1 MLDSDV
7 NNADNGL
14 HVEFYIHQV
23 SKDKEE
29 VYVRIQNPGDKLNII
44 ERPVEEEEKRRFPRQ
59 WLYFQMKNGEGQVL
73 GTPLADWHK
82 DCPDELNRGQL
93 EELQI
98 LKFQSVEQLA
108 TASDSQLQRIG
119 MGSTGLREKARLY
132 LTNKNKSESTKELE
146 KTRAELDE
154 LKAQMAELLA
164 MKKSSKKLEA

>member
-14 HVEFYIHQV
+14 HVEFYVHAEANRPEQQF
-23 SKDKEE
+23 
-29 VYVRIQNPGDKLNII
+29 VRIQNPGDKLNII
-44 ERPVEEEEKRRFPRQ
+44 ERPVEEDDKRRFPRQ
-59 WLYFQMKNGEGQVL
+59 WLYFQMKNSEGQVL
-73 GTPLADWHK
+73 GTPLSDWHK
-82 DCPDELNRGQL
+82 ECPDELNKGQL

-108 TASDSQLQRIG
+108 TASDSQLQKVG

-146 KTRAELDE
+146 KTRSELEE

-164 MKKSSKKLEA
+164 AKRGKPKVEA

>member
-14 HVEFYIHQV
+14 HVEFFNFAEGNKPEQQ
-23 SKDKEE
+23 
-29 VYVRIQNPGDKLNII
+29 YVRIQNPGDKLNII
-44 ERPVEEEEKRRFPRQ
+44 ERPVEEEDRRRFPRQ
-59 WLYFQMKNGEGQVL
+59 WLYFQMKNSEGQVL
-73 GTPLADWHK
+73 GTPLTEWHK
-82 DCPDELNRGQL
+82 AFPDELNRGQL

-108 TASDSQLQRIG
+108 TASDSQLQKIG

-132 LTNKNKSESTKELE
+132 LTNKNKSEATKELE
-146 KTRAELDE
+146 KTRSELEE

-164 MKKSSKKLEA
+164 AKKGRPKVEA

>member
-14 HVEFYIHQV
+14 HVEFYVHTEANRPEQQF
-23 SKDKEE
+23 
-29 VYVRIQNPGDKLNII
+29 VRIQNPGDKLNII
-44 ERPVEEEEKRRFPRQ
+44 ERPVEEDDKRRFPRQ
-59 WLYFQMKNGEGQVL
+59 WLYFQMKNSEGQVL
-73 GTPLADWHK
+73 GTSLTDWHK
-82 DCPDELNRGQL
+82 ECPDELNKGQL

-108 TASDSQLQRIG
+108 TASDSQLQKVG

-132 LTNKNKSESTKELE
+132 LTNKNKSEATKELE
-146 KTRAELDE
+146 KTRSELEE

-164 MKKSSKKLEA
+164 AKKGRPKVEA

>member
-7 NNADNGL
+7 NNADSGL
-14 HVEFYIHQV
+14 HVEFYMHQV
-23 SKDKEE
+23 NKDKEE

-59 WLYFQMKNGEGQVL
+59 WLYFQMKNGEGEVL
-73 GTPLADWHK
+73 GTPLVDWHK
-82 DCPDELNRGQL
+82 ECPNELNKGQL

-98 LKFQSVEQLA
+98 VKFQSVEQLA
-108 TASDSQLQRIG
+108 TASDAQMQKFG
-119 MGSTGLREKARLY
+119 MGGTGLREKARLY

-164 MKKSSKKLEA
+164 AKKGKKLEA

>member
-14 HVEFYIHQV
+14 HVEFYMHQV

-82 DCPDELNRGQL
+82 DCPDELNKGRL

-108 TASDSQLQRIG
+108 TASDSQLQRVG

>member
-14 HVEFYIHQV
+14 HVEFYLHPV

-29 VYVRIQNPGDKLNII
+29 IYVRIQNPGDKLNII

-59 WLYFQMKNGEGQVL
+59 WLYFQMKNGEGQIL
-73 GTPLADWHK
+73 GTPLSEWHQER
-82 DCPDELNRGQL
+82 PDELNKGQL
-93 EELQI
+93 DELHI

-108 TASDSQLQRIG
+108 TASDSQLQKVG

-146 KTRAELDE
+146 KTRSELEE

-164 MKKSSKKLEA
+164 AKRGKPKVEA

>member
-7 NNADNGL
+7 NSADSGL
-14 HVEFYIHQV
+14 HVEFYHYTDEKKGEHQF
-23 SKDKEE
+23 
-29 VYVRIQNPGDKLNII
+29 VRIQNPGDKLNII
-44 ERPVEEEEKRRFPRQ
+44 ERPVEEDDKRRFPRQ

-73 GTPLADWHK
+73 GTPLTEWHK
-82 DCPDELNRGQL
+82 QYPDELNRGQL

-108 TASDSQLQRIG
+108 TASDSQLQKVG

-132 LTNKNKSESTKELE
+132 LSNKNKSESTKELE
-146 KTRAELDE
+146 KTRSELEE

-164 MKKSSKKLEA
+164 AKKGKPKIEA

>member
-14 HVEFYIHQV
+14 HVEFFHF
-23 SKDKEE
+23 SEKDIEKQF
-29 VYVRIQNPGDKLNII
+29 VRIQNPGDKLNII
-44 ERPVEEEEKRRFPRQ
+44 ERPVEEEDKRRFPRQ
-59 WLYFQMKNGEGQVL
+59 WLYFQMKNGEDQVL
-73 GTPLADWHK
+73 GTPLANWHK
-82 DCPDELNRGQL
+82 DCPDELNKGQL

-108 TASDSQLQRIG
+108 TASDSQLQKVG

-146 KTRAELDE
+146 KTRSELEE

-164 MKKSSKKLEA
+164 AKRGKPKLEA

>member
-7 NNADNGL
+7 NNADSGL
-14 HVEFYIHQV
+14 HVEFFHHTE
-23 SKDKEE
+23 KERE
-29 VYVRIQNPGDKLNII
+29 MQFVRIQNPGDKLNII
-44 ERPVEEEEKRRFPRQ
+44 ERPVEEDDKRRFPRQ
-59 WLYFQMKNGEGQVL
+59 WLYFQMKNSEGQVL

-82 DCPDELNRGQL
+82 DCPDELNKGQL

-98 LKFQSVEQLA
+98 LKFQAVEQLA
-108 TASDSQLQRIG
+108 TASDAQLQKVG

>member
-14 HVEFYIHQV
+14 HVEFYHFTE
-23 SKDKEE
+23 KDIEKQF
-29 VYVRIQNPGDKLNII
+29 VRIQNPGDKLNII
-44 ERPVEEEEKRRFPRQ
+44 ERPVEEEDKRRFPRQ

-73 GTPLADWHK
+73 GTPLANWHK
-82 DCPDELNRGQL
+82 EFPDELNKGQL

-108 TASDSQLQRIG
+108 TASDSQLQKVG

-164 MKKSSKKLEA
+164 AKKSKSKLEA

>member
-14 HVEFYIHQV
+14 HVEFYHYQENNKPDIQF
-23 SKDKEE
+23 
-29 VYVRIQNPGDKLNII
+29 VRIQNPGDKLNII
-44 ERPVEEEEKRRFPRQ
+44 ERPVEEEDKRRFPRQ
-59 WLYFQMKNGEGQVL
+59 WLYFQMKNSEGQVL
-73 GTPLADWHK
+73 GTPLSDWHK
-82 DCPDELNRGQL
+82 DAPTELNKGQL

-108 TASDSQLQRIG
+108 TASDSQLQKVG

-132 LTNKNKSESTKELE
+132 LTNKNKSEATKELE
-146 KTRAELDE
+146 KTRSELDE

-164 MKKSSKKLEA
+164 AKKPSKKLEA

>member
-14 HVEFYIHQV
+14 HVEFFNHV
-23 SKDKEE
+23 EKDREIQF
-29 VYVRIQNPGDKLNII
+29 VRIQNPGDKLNII
-44 ERPVEEEEKRRFPRQ
+44 ERPVEEEDKRRFPRQ
-59 WLYFQMKNGEGQVL
+59 FLYFQMKNSEGQVL

-108 TASDSQLQRIG
+108 TASDAQLQKVG

-164 MKKSSKKLEA
+164 AKKGKKLEA